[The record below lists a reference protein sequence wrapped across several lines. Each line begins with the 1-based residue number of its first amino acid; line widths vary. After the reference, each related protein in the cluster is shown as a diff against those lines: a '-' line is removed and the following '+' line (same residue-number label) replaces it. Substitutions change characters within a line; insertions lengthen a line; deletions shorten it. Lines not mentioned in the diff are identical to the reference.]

1 MLQQQQQQQRTEH
14 RPLPHHHILLRLC
27 KNQWH
32 YRTRWC
38 QIVRDLQQLKSQ
50 SFNHE
55 CRPFTHNILHLY
67 WNNFHHK
74 KRFGLRI
81 HRCPINYRWRH
92 SPADMLLHFFP
103 PHISACYLLQQLHCL
118 EWQRARERARTHA
131 SVNWLLFKLIVEP
144 SEAMTQTQEWDSLT
158 CCLRICGLTLLP
170 GVETKIPMFPVKRLK
185 STFKRTQNSSSDD
198 TKSEVLSALPPVTEA
213 SILHWFLYIK
223 LLSSSHWSL
232 FLLHSFNWT
241 VSAGGS
247 SSDSQHTHTSL

>member
-1 MLQQQQQQQRTEH
+1 MNVDPLLTIFYICIEIIPTIKKGLDWEFTDAPSTTDGDTVLQTCCC
-14 RPLPHHHILLRLC
+14 I
-27 KNQWH
+27 
-32 YRTRWC
+32 
-38 QIVRDLQQLKSQ
+38 
-50 SFNHE
+50 
-55 CRPFTHNILHLY
+55 
-67 WNNFHHK
+67 
-74 KRFGLRI
+74 
-81 HRCPINYRWRH
+81 
-92 SPADMLLHFFP
+92 FFP

-241 VSAGGS
+241 VSA
-247 SSDSQHTHTSL
+247 DSHFALI